1 MAKAPG
7 RGADDLLRDADAA
20 MYQAKHRG
28 GGRAELF
35 DTATRARAVTRL
47 DLEAELRQAIEGQ
60 ELTVEYQPVINLAGR
75 TGHVEAL
82 VRWNHPTRG
91 VICPADF
98 IPLAEET
105 GLIVQLGAQ
114 VLATACRQLAAWDS
128 EGLHDLSVA
137 VNLSGR
143 QLVQPDLVEVVQDAL
158 CAAGIDPKRLWLE
171 ITESVLMEDKI
182 AAEAV
187 LGRLHALGVGLA
199 VDDFGTG
206 YSSLIYL
213 RRFPVQQLKLDR
225 AFVSGV
231 ARNGEDTAIVKA
243 VIDLAHVLGLEAVAE
258 GVETTEQLA
267 ALRAMGCDLGQ
278 GYLWSRP
285 VPAAAIPGIVRGC
298 GVMQLAGDIQGLND
312 G

>member
-1 MAKAPG
+1 
-7 RGADDLLRDADAA
+7 
-20 MYQAKHRG
+20 
-28 GGRAELF
+28 
-35 DTATRARAVTRL
+35 
-47 DLEAELRQAIEGQ
+47 
-60 ELTVEYQPVINLAGR
+60 
-75 TGHVEAL
+75 
-82 VRWNHPTRG
+82 
-91 VICPADF
+91 
-98 IPLAEET
+98 
-105 GLIVQLGAQ
+105 
-114 VLATACRQLAAWDS
+114 
-128 EGLHDLSVA
+128 
-137 VNLSGR
+137 
-143 QLVQPDLVEVVQDAL
+143 
-158 CAAGIDPKRLWLE
+158 
-171 ITESVLMEDKI
+171 MEDKI